1 MDGVL
6 HGKLRYAVLLRDA
19 DLPIR
24 PPHPDSPMDLVRTV
38 LEMQA
43 AAEAARCA
51 GRTLALVPT
60 MGALHRGH
68 LALVEEARR
77 RVGPDGHVTVS
88 IFVNPMQFG
97 PNEDFDAYPRTLDAD
112 LGALREA
119 GGVDAV
125 FAPSVGEMLDER
137 AATTVAVAGLDE
149 HLCGAFRPGH
159 FAGVTTIVTKLFLA
173 CRPHVAVFGTKD
185 AQQYLILRR
194 MARDL
199 GFGVEVVGVETVR
212 EADGLALS
220 SRNRYLGEKA
230 RKQAVV
236 LSQAV
241 FGAREAVR
249 QGERRAATLVDS
261 MRSAIEAAPLAELQ
275 YAEIVDTETL
285 RPVDTLRPGQE
296 VLAAVAVFFDGA
308 RLIDNAFIAVPATD
322 EPRV

>member
-1 MDGVL
+1 
-6 HGKLRYAVLLRDA
+6 
-19 DLPIR
+19 
-24 PPHPDSPMDLVRTV
+24 MDLVRTV
-38 LEMQA
+38 SDMQA
-43 AAEAARCA
+43 TAEAARCA

-77 RVGPDGHVTVS
+77 RVGPGGHVTVS
-88 IFVNPMQFG
+88 IFVNPTQFG

-112 LGALREA
+112 LERLREA
-119 GGVDAV
+119 GGVDTV
-125 FAPSVGEMLDER
+125 FAPSVGEMYDPS

-149 HLCGAFRPGH
+149 HLCGPFRPGH

-173 CRPHVAVFGTKD
+173 ARPHVAVFGTKD
-185 AQQYLILRR
+185 AQQFVILRR

-220 SRNRYLGEKA
+220 SRNRYLGEEA

-249 QGERRAATLVDS
+249 EGERRASRLVDS

-275 YAEIVDTETL
+275 YAEVVDAETL
-285 RPVDTLRPGQE
+285 APIETLRPGQT
-296 VLAAVAVFFDGA
+296 VLAAVAVFFEGA
-308 RLIDNAFIAVPATD
+308 RLIDNAFITIGGSD
-322 EPRV
+322 D